1 MSNKYRLNSD
11 NFSEGDKI
19 VFDMPSFC
27 SGDYECIVLK
37 DEVGLYITNNWMDGC
52 INYKIIKPKEM
63 DKRYI
68 LLKDLPFMKN
78 GTVYYKNKN
87 ITITDT
93 NSYLPTIGGMQHN
106 RFAVHSDFVENN
118 PEWFQLVPQHITCLV
133 VGDAMKFDNGTF
145 MTATLTLSSPIP
157 NEKMGDI
164 RRAIEEVVNDKKQ

>member
-1 MSNKYRLNSD
+1 
-11 NFSEGDKI
+11 
-19 VFDMPSFC
+19 
-27 SGDYECIVLK
+27 
-37 DEVGLYITNNWMDGC
+37 
-52 INYKIIKPKEM
+52 M
-63 DKRYI
+63 DKRYV
-68 LLKDLPFMKN
+68 LLKDLPFMKK

-87 ITITDT
+87 IDVCDT
-93 NSYLPTIGGMQHN
+93 NSYLPTIGGMQHD
-106 RFAVHSDFVENN
+106 RFAIHFAFVENN